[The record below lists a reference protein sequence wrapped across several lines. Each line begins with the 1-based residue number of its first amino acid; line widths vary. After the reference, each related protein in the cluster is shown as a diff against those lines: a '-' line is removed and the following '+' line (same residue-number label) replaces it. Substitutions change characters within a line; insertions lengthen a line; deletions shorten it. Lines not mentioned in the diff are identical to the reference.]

1 MGMTNKNCTIV
12 QDLIPLYIDNLSSRE
27 SSELIEK
34 HCKECTECQNYLN
47 LAKEKIKTNSQSEET
62 EKKITKSLNRQ
73 RKHKIIKRVITAFLL
88 IVFTFI
94 LGFVW
99 HIVYS
104 NSPMATNCIE
114 EYYGK
119 EIYSELNEGSS
130 PGSRQVLQPIIK
142 KVEKALKFTGNEKN
156 AKKKFGELARY
167 TPAYS
172 SDIDEAKVVEA
183 NVTFLTAKLY
193 HDTGYLWIKYSQY
206 GYEKNG
212 ELSFGSSDI
221 QSRITLVK
229 YGDEWTAVNVIEAP

>member
-1 MGMTNKNCTIV
+1 MTNKNCTIV

-47 LAKEKIKTNSQSEET
+47 LAKEKIKTNSQSEEI
-62 EKKITKSLNRQ
+62 EKKITESLNRQ
-73 RKHKIIKRVITAFLL
+73 RKHKIIKRVITASLL

-94 LGFVW
+94 LGFVCY
-99 HIVYS
+99 IVYS
-104 NSPMATNCIE
+104 NSPTATNYIE
-114 EYYGK
+114 EYCGK

-142 KVEKALKFTGNEKN
+142 KVEKALKFMGNEKK
-156 AKKKFGELARY
+156 AKKKFGELAIY

-172 SDIDEAKVVEA
+172 SDIDETKVVEA

-193 HDTGYLWIKYSQY
+193 HDTGYLWIKYSQE

-221 QSRITLVK
+221 ESRITLVK
-229 YGDEWTAVNVIEAP
+229 YGDEWTAVKVMVVP